1 MRDDGS
7 YVSKLKGIDTIY
19 IINLLGSFVR
29 EYNMREQMAKLGF
42 IENVDYEFIR
52 PINFAI
58 DGVTIEELTHLGIF
72 PVDVNLFDNK
82 LYSNG
87 LWKLGTVSLSMITY
101 YIFLKAKRDNK
112 TILIFEDNI
121 TLCDDFINKYNTFYD
136 NLPDNNWKS
145 LELHS
150 FNNCSYTKECYDHYC
165 RIQDTYSGLKN
176 IVIKDYVNNRI
187 INNES
192 RAIYNDK
199 VLIGVNEGSGTK
211 AYVIK
216 PCSLNYIQPLPIV
229 NPSDG
234 IKNWL
239 SGHWNEGLSY
249 VPSELL
255 INEVDG
261 ATSDRRDVDSKI
273 SKGTYQKLPDRVRLE
288 IIETLQSAIY
298 TP

>member
-1 MRDDGS
+1 
-7 YVSKLKGIDTIY
+7 
-19 IINLLGSFVR
+19 
-29 EYNMREQMAKLGF
+29 MAKIGF

-52 PINFAI
+52 PIN
-58 DGVTIEELTHLGIF
+58 GVTIEELTQRGIL
-72 PVDVNLFDNK
+72 PENVNLVCNK
-82 LYSNG
+82 IYSNG
-87 LWKLGTVSLSMITY
+87 LWKVGTVSLSMITY
-101 YIFLKAKRDNK
+101 YIFLKANRDNK

-136 NLPDNNWKS
+136 NLPDNNWKC
-145 LELHS
+145 LDLHS
-150 FNNCSYTKECYDHYC
+150 FNNLVYTKECYDHYC
-165 RIQDTYSGLKN
+165 RIRDTYSVLKN

-199 VLIGVNEGSGTK
+199 VLIGVNEGSGAK

-239 SGHWNEGLSY
+239 SGYWNDGLSY

-261 ATSDRRDVDSKI
+261 TTSDRRDVDSNT
-273 SKGTYQKLPDRVRLE
+273 SKSTYQKLPDHVRRE
-288 IIETLQSAIY
+288 ILETLQSSINY
-298 TP
+298 